1 MTGAD
6 DAAAPAPAPARRKL
20 PLPAVTGLIVVAV
33 VVADQL
39 TKHWVVSTLD
49 DGRAHHVLWTLQW
62 NLSYNTGMAFSQAR
76 GIGPVIGVVAL
87 VVIIALGL
95 GVRRVDRPVTAVA
108 AGLIVGGA
116 TGNLADRLFRGDG
129 WLHGAVVDFVD
140 LQWFPIFNVADSA
153 ITIGGIMF
161 VLWSLRHGEG
171 ARS

>member
-6 DAAAPAPAPARRKL
+6 EAVAPARSRRAL
-20 PLPAVTGLIVVAV
+20 PLPVVTAMVVVAV

-39 TKHWVVSTLD
+39 TKHWAVSTLG
-49 DGRAHHVLWTLQW
+49 DGSKHHVVWTLQF

-76 GIGPVIGVVAL
+76 IGPLIGVVAL

-95 GVRRVDRPVTAVA
+95 AVRRVDRMVTAVA

-116 TGNLADRLFRGDG
+116 IGNLTDRLFRGDG

-161 VLWSLRHGEG
+161 VLWSLSRGPGG
-171 ARS
+171 ARP